1 MKERKEKKRTSR
13 ESRKQQKPRPSR
25 LAVDRRFVS
34 YLAEVNVLALLTNW
48 FLSVYKYLVSV
59 SNLKIQMKRRSRRS
73 SDAVDV
79 DVDYSLGNKNTGGK
93 A

>member
-1 MKERKEKKRTSR
+1 MSR
-13 ESRKQQKPRPSR
+13 WKCKQQKPRPSC

-48 FLSVYKYLVSV
+48 FLSVYIYLVSV
-59 SNLKIQMKRRSRRS
+59 SILKIQMKRRSRRS